1 MSDQFGNTSNAS
13 TVDKYACPEC
23 GANPGTPCLVID
35 SKGVEMV
42 RSLGVMHVDR
52 IPDTPGGNSQ

>member
-13 TVDKYACPEC
+13 TVGKYACPEC
-23 GANPGTPCLVID
+23 GGNPGTPCLVID

-42 RSLGVMHVDR
+42 RSIGVMHVESV
-52 IPDTPGGNSQ
+52 PDTPSSNSQ